1 MLVSYKWLNRYV
13 DLSNV
18 TPKEL
23 ADKMSVTGIEV
34 EGVTVPEE
42 GLKKI
47 VVGEVKECV
56 PHQILITFL
65 FVKSILAK
73 TNCLKSFVEHLM

>member
-34 EGVTVPEE
+34 EGITVPEE
-42 GLKKI
+42 GLKKSLS
-47 VVGEVKECV
+47 VKSRNV
-56 PHQILITFL
+56 YHIQILITFL
-65 FVKSILAK
+65 FVKSILVK
-73 TNCLKSFVEHLM
+73 TNCLKSFAERLM

>member
-1 MLVSYKWLNRYV
+1 MLVSYKWLNRYL

-34 EGVTVPEE
+34 EGITVPEE
-42 GLKKI
+42 GLKKRNVYHI
-47 VVGEVKECV
+47 
-56 PHQILITFL
+56 QIPITFL

-73 TNCLKSFVEHLM
+73 TNCLKSFVERLM